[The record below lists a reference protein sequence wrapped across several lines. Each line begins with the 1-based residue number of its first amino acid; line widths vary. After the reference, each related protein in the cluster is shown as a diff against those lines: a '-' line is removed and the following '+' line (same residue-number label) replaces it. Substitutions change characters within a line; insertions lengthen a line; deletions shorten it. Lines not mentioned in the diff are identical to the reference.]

1 MYRKQEQDST
11 LLAQVLAEI
20 ITLRQLDH
28 PNIVKFFEAFE
39 SRAEIVIV
47 TEFLDGGEL
56 FDRNPVCQTQKLAVI
71 AVWAAV
77 CCTPGSLSNLV

>member
-1 MYRKQEQDST
+1 M
-11 LLAQVLAEI
+11 AEI

-56 FDRNPVCQTQKLAVI
+56 FDRNPVCQPQTLAVI

-77 CCTPGSLSNLV
+77 CCKPGSLSNPV